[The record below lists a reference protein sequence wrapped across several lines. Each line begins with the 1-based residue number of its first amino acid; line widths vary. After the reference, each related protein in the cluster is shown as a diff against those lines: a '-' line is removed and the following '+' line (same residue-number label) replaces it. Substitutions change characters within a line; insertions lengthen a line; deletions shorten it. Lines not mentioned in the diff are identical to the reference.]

1 MVTVKKQDKCLFK
14 VRLVHFMDMNKEI
27 IVLCSFVYVLGVL
40 NASAQDTTAFNKQV
54 DICIEKS
61 LEDNMKQVD
70 FKKQKPS
77 ELEKRNFTDSK
88 FYQMTFVGAPLILTG
103 VIMKGE
109 DTHFRSLRN
118 DYMKSFHRPFDNYT
132 QFLPGA
138 VMLGLKAAGVDSRCS
153 WSRMLVSDAFSVAIM
168 GTVVNTMKNTTHVTR
183 PDGSNNHSFPSGHTA
198 TAFMTATM
206 LTKEYGH
213 ISPWIGIGAYTI
225 ASSTG
230 LMRMA
235 NNKHW
240 LSDVLTGAGIGI
252 LSTEFGYYIADL
264 LFKDKGVRHL
274 SQDESFNKYDKP
286 TFMGLYLGVNIPL
299 SHYDISE
306 NQNFRTSSGS
316 SAGVEG
322 AMFLNPYLGIG
333 GRFTVSNTHIITSE
347 KNGTVSRQS
356 AQDYK
361 TLNGEVAECETF
373 DAVMAMAGPYFSYP
387 ITSRWN
393 IGSKLLTGYI
403 AYPKLSLSGGTVV
416 PKNCDVCFG
425 SGISFSYKAKE
436 NYGIRFFLDY
446 NLQPS
451 QSKKSREWMNT
462 LAVGTT
468 FGVNL

>member
-1 MVTVKKQDKCLFK
+1 
-14 VRLVHFMDMNKEI
+14 MDMKKKI

-40 NASAQDTTAFNKQV
+40 NASGQDTTAFYKQV
-54 DICIEKS
+54 DFCIEKS
-61 LEDNMKQVD
+61 FEDNMKQVD

-88 FYQMTFVGAPLILTG
+88 FYQMAFVGAPLILTG
-103 VIMKGE
+103 MIMKGE

-118 DYMKSFHRPFDNYT
+118 DYMKSFHRPFDDYT

-138 VMLGLKAAGVDSRCS
+138 VMLGLKTAGVDSRSS
-153 WSRMLVSDAFSVAIM
+153 WGRMLASDAFSAAIM
-168 GTVVNTMKNTTHVTR
+168 GTVVNTMKYTTHVTR
-183 PDGSNNHSFPSGHTA
+183 PDGSNDHSFPSGHTA

-213 ISPWIGIGAYTI
+213 ISPWIGIGSYTI
-225 ASSTG
+225 ASGTG

-264 LFKDKGVRHL
+264 LFKDKGIRHF

-286 TFMGLYLGVNIPL
+286 TFIGLYLGVNIPL

-306 NQNFRTSSGS
+306 NQVFRTSSGS

-322 AMFLNPYLGIG
+322 ALFLNPYLGIG

-347 KNGTVSRQS
+347 KSGSSSQQS
-356 AQDYK
+356 AMDYNK
-361 TLNGEVAECETF
+361 SNGEIAERETF

-393 IGSKLLTGYI
+393 VGSKLLGGYV
-403 AYPKLSLSGGTVV
+403 AYPKLSLSGVTVV
-416 PKNCDVCFG
+416 PKNSGVCFG

-451 QSKKSREWMNT
+451 HSKQSGEWMNT

>member
-1 MVTVKKQDKCLFK
+1 M
-14 VRLVHFMDMNKEI
+14 VHFMDMNKEI

-103 VIMKGE
+103 MIMKGE

>member
-1 MVTVKKQDKCLFK
+1 
-14 VRLVHFMDMNKEI
+14 MDMKKKI
-27 IVLCSFVYVLGVL
+27 IVACNIVYVLGVL
-40 NASAQDTTAFNKQV
+40 NASAQDTTTFNKQV
-54 DICIEKS
+54 DFC
-61 LEDNMKQVD
+61 M
-70 FKKQKPS
+70 
-77 ELEKRNFTDSK
+77 EKRNFTDSK

-103 VIMKGE
+103 MIMKGE
-109 DTHFRSLRN
+109 NTHFRGLRN

-132 QFLPGA
+132 QYLPGA
-138 VMLGLKAAGVDSRCS
+138 VMLGLKTAGVDSRSS
-153 WSRMLVSDAFSVAIM
+153 WGRMLASDAFSVAIM
-168 GTVVNTMKNTTHVTR
+168 GTVVNTMKYTTHVTR
-183 PDGSNNHSFPSGHTA
+183 PDGSNDHSFPSGHTA

-213 ISPWIGIGAYTI
+213 ISPWIGIGSYTI
-225 ASSTG
+225 ASGTG

-264 LFKDKGVRHL
+264 LFKDKGIRHF

-286 TFMGLYLGVNIPL
+286 TFIGLYLGVNIPL

-306 NQNFRTSSGS
+306 DLDFRTSSGS

-322 AMFLNPYLGIG
+322 ALFLNPYLGIG

-347 KNGTVSRQS
+347 KNSSGSRQS
-356 AQDYK
+356 AMDYNK
-361 TLNGEVAECETF
+361 SNGEVAECENF

-403 AYPKLSLSGGTVV
+403 SYPKLSLSGGTVV
-416 PKNCDVCFG
+416 PKNCGICFG
-425 SGISFSYKAKE
+425 SGIFFSYKAKE

-451 QSKKSREWMNT
+451 QSKKPEN
-462 LAVGTT
+462 G
-468 FGVNL
+468 

>member
-1 MVTVKKQDKCLFK
+1 
-14 VRLVHFMDMNKEI
+14 
-27 IVLCSFVYVLGVL
+27 
-40 NASAQDTTAFNKQV
+40 
-54 DICIEKS
+54 
-61 LEDNMKQVD
+61 
-70 FKKQKPS
+70 
-77 ELEKRNFTDSK
+77 
-88 FYQMTFVGAPLILTG
+88 
-103 VIMKGE
+103 
-109 DTHFRSLRN
+109 
-118 DYMKSFHRPFDNYT
+118 MKSFHRPFDNYT
-132 QFLPGA
+132 QYLPGA
-138 VMLGLKAAGVDSRCS
+138 VMLGLKTAGVDSRSS
-153 WSRMLVSDAFSVAIM
+153 WGRMLASDAFSVAIM
-168 GTVVNTMKNTTHVTR
+168 GTVVNTMKYTTHVTR
-183 PDGSNNHSFPSGHTA
+183 PDGSNDHSFPSGHTA

-213 ISPWIGIGAYTI
+213 ISPWIGIGSYTI
-225 ASSTG
+225 ASGTG

-264 LFKDKGVRHL
+264 LFKDKGIRHF

-286 TFMGLYLGVNIPL
+286 TFIGLYLGVNIPL
-299 SHYDISE
+299 SHYDIAE
-306 NQNFRTSSGS
+306 DLDFRTSSGS

-322 AMFLNPYLGIG
+322 ALFLNPYLGIG
-333 GRFTVSNTHIITSE
+333 GRFTVSNTHVITSE
-347 KNGTVSRQS
+347 KNSSGSLQS
-356 AQDYK
+356 AMDYNK
-361 TLNGEVAECETF
+361 SNGEVAECENF
-373 DAVMAMAGPYFSYP
+373 DAVMAMAGPYVSYP

-403 AYPKLSLSGGTVV
+403 SYPKLSLSGGTVV
-416 PKNCDVCFG
+416 PKNCGICFG

-451 QSKKSREWMNT
+451 QSKKTGEWMNT

>member
-1 MVTVKKQDKCLFK
+1 MNMKKK
-14 VRLVHFMDMNKEI
+14 I
-27 IVLCSFVYVLGVL
+27 IVACNIVYVLGVL

-54 DICIEKS
+54 DFCIKKN
-61 LEDNMKQVD
+61 LEDNMEQVD

-77 ELEKRNFTDSK
+77 EFEKRNFTDSK

-103 VIMKGE
+103 MIMKGE
-109 DTHFRSLRN
+109 DTHFRGLRN

-132 QFLPGA
+132 QFLPGV
-138 VMLGLKAAGVDSRCS
+138 VMLGLKTAGVDSRSS
-153 WSRMLVSDAFSVAIM
+153 WGRMLVSDAFSAAIM
-168 GTVVNTMKNTTHVTR
+168 GTVVNTMKITTHVTR
-183 PDGSNNHSFPSGHTA
+183 PDGSNDHSFPSGHTA

-213 ISPWIGIGAYTI
+213 ISPWIGIGSYTI
-225 ASSTG
+225 ASGTG

-264 LFKDKGVRHL
+264 LFKDKGIRHF

-286 TFMGLYLGVNIPL
+286 TFIGLYLGVNIPL

-347 KNGTVSRQS
+347 KNGSVSRQS
-356 AQDYK
+356 ALDYK
-361 TLNGEVAECETF
+361 KSNSEVAECETF
-373 DAVMAMAGPYFSYP
+373 DAIMVIAGPYFSYP

-393 IGSKLLTGYI
+393 IGSKLLAGYVT
-403 AYPKLSLSGGTVV
+403 YPKLSLSRGTVV
-416 PKNCDVCFG
+416 PKNCGVCFG

-436 NYGIRFFLDY
+436 YYGIRFFLDY

-451 QSKKSREWMNT
+451 HSKKSGEWMNT

>member
-103 VIMKGE
+103 MIMKGE

-213 ISPWIGIGAYTI
+213 ISLWIGIGAYTI